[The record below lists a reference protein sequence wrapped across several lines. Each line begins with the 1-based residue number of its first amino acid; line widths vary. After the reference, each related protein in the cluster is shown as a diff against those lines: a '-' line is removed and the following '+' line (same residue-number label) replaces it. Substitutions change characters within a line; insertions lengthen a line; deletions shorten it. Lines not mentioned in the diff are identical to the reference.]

1 MAFKKEAN
9 NKNLQNHT
17 KAAASTY
24 ARGSVTQ
31 NRKNSRSR
39 ENRDQGIT
47 WMWINATAAAR
58 RRNHRKSQRNL
69 LTIVSPEPAGETAVA
84 AEDHAAKASRA
95 PNMADL
101 ARGA

>member
-1 MAFKKEAN
+1 
-9 NKNLQNHT
+9 
-17 KAAASTY
+17 
-24 ARGSVTQ
+24 
-31 NRKNSRSR
+31 
-39 ENRDQGIT
+39 
-47 WMWINATAAAR
+47 MWINATAAAR

-95 PNMADL
+95 PNMAEL